1 MKVKPHPVQT
11 LWSADLVV
19 RVLTGSV
26 LALLEERGFLWD
38 TGDSAGGK
46 KNVYG
51 RPLSRRDKK
60 FKNQK

>member
-26 LALLEERGFLWD
+26 FALLEERGFLWD
-38 TGDSAGGK
+38 MGDSAGGK
-46 KNVYG
+46 RNVYG
-51 RPLSRRDKK
+51 KPLSRRDKK
-60 FKNQK
+60 LSDMI